1 MSNLTTDSILELSR
15 FANILADDAREVSLR
30 YFRQEFEIE
39 SKEDQSPVTFIDR
52 KIESHLADR
61 IAELYP
67 EHGFLGEEFGR
78 HGEDREQLWVV
89 DPIDGTRSFISGN
102 PLFGTLIALLSQGEP
117 VIGIIDI
124 PALDQRWVGVKEGGA
139 TLNGA
144 PCNTR
149 QTLRPEQA
157 SLHTT
162 SPDMFNPDQKR
173 RTGPL
178 VERCRFNQFG
188 GDCFNY
194 GQVAS
199 GWTDLVLEADLKPY
213 DYFALVPVIQGAGG
227 VISDWEGDP
236 LSLSSTGEVVASAT
250 PALHDAALSHLAL

>member
-78 HGEDREQLWVV
+78 HGEDREHLWVV

-102 PLFGTLIALLSQGEP
+102 PLFGTL
-117 VIGIIDI
+117 
-124 PALDQRWVGVKEGGA
+124 
-139 TLNGA
+139 
-144 PCNTR
+144 
-149 QTLRPEQA
+149 
-157 SLHTT
+157 
-162 SPDMFNPDQKR
+162 
-173 RTGPL
+173 
-178 VERCRFNQFG
+178 
-188 GDCFNY
+188 
-194 GQVAS
+194 
-199 GWTDLVLEADLKPY
+199 
-213 DYFALVPVIQGAGG
+213 
-227 VISDWEGDP
+227 
-236 LSLSSTGEVVASAT
+236 
-250 PALHDAALSHLAL
+250 